1 MTKEAL
7 FAPIRESYDEL
18 KQALKGNDIDKI
30 RELALEVHAM
40 VHPAEISGRGEKTIA
55 DYVFDYM
62 QKGNQNQL
70 VPREDYDVDLHYA
83 GTRTVPMC
91 WQFWHTYRIT

>member
-1 MTKEAL
+1 
-7 FAPIRESYDEL
+7 
-18 KQALKGNDIDKI
+18 
-30 RELALEVHAM
+30 M

-83 GTRTVPMC
+83 GQE
-91 WQFWHTYRIT
+91 QFPCVGNSGIPIELKTW